1 MRMEMKMRRVWI
13 IVLGLMCSL
22 AIRAQLVGEASGDI
36 REMWIE
42 NGSRRIYG
50 EFYRPQDGEGKMP
63 VAIIAHGFNGSH
75 HYGRN
80 YFKTLGELGFQC
92 YTFDFPCGSV
102 NSRSD
107 NNTMEMSILDEQSD
121 LSAIV
126 KYFQKHPEVDASRI
140 VLIGES
146 QGGLV
151 SSLVASAMPKDVSEL
166 ILVFPALCIPDN
178 WNQRYPKVSDIPEV
192 TTLWDVKMGRRFF
205 LEIRNLDPFKKMKKF
220 KKPVLIVQGDK
231 DPIVSME
238 DSRRAIDLY
247 KDARLHVIKGAGHGF
262 KPEEFAESMEQIKD
276 FLK

>member
-1 MRMEMKMRRVWI
+1 MGIKNVCFLAMFMLS
-13 IVLGLMCSL
+13 VLEVF
-22 AIRAQLVGEASGDI
+22 AQPSKEVK
-36 REMWIE
+36 EMWIE
-42 NGSRRIYG
+42 NGNRRIYG
-50 EFYRPQDGEGKMP
+50 EFYRPQNGEGKMP

-75 HYGRN
+75 YHGRN
-80 YFKTLGELGFQC
+80 YFKTFGELGFQC

-102 NSRSD
+102 NNRSD

-126 KYFQKHPEVDASRI
+126 KYFKKHPDVDASRI

-151 SSLVASAMPKDVSEL
+151 ASLVASAMPKNISEL
-166 ILVFPALCIPDN
+166 ILIFPALCIPDN
-178 WNQRYPKVSDIPEV
+178 WNKHYPEVSDIPEV

-247 KDARLHVIKGAGHGF
+247 KDAHLHVIKGAGHGF
-262 KPEEFAESMEQIKD
+262 KPEEFAESMEQIKS

>member
-1 MRMEMKMRRVWI
+1 MGIKNVCLLWVFMLSA
-13 IVLGLMCSL
+13 LGVF
-22 AIRAQLVGEASGDI
+22 AQAEKGGK
-36 REMWIE
+36 EMWIA

-50 EFYRPQDGEGKMP
+50 EFYRPQGGEGKMP
-63 VAIIAHGFNGSH
+63 IAIIAHGFNGSH

-80 YFKTLGELGFQC
+80 YFQTLGELGFQC

-121 LSAIV
+121 LCAIV
-126 KYFQKHPEVDASRI
+126 KYFKQHPDVDASRI

-151 SSLVASAMPKDVSEL
+151 SSLVASAMPKEISEL
-166 ILVFPALCIPDN
+166 ILIFPALCIPEN
-178 WNQRYPKVSDIPEV
+178 WNERYPKESDIPEV

-205 LEIRNLDPFKKMKKF
+205 LEIRDLDPFKKMKKF

-231 DPIVSME
+231 DPVVSME
-238 DSRRAIDLY
+238 DSRRAVELY

-262 KPEEFAESMEQIKD
+262 KPNEFAESMEQLKA